1 MQTSSRSN
9 PFKQRPPTGVFRR
22 LIHRCPCRLFV
33 PPLILCSLAVSMA
46 TLLLTDLRQLSEDD
60 LALVEQAQPAIDRDG
75 NLIITVKNIN
85 PNNGVATVDV
95 TYVTNDLEKGKVEA
109 WIASGSGTV
118 TEGSLVYE
126 ANTELHRVPIVM
138 DAPTVFVWGEAK
150 RATYKQQNINIKIDQ
165 RVQGYFYPFDRYVVE
180 FSFAVTDKSQTAL
193 CPKLW
198 CELEDPHFVNAAPR
212 SLMSRGDKAVLIPNS
227 LMVVLGRPMYQKTFL
242 GLSALMV
249 LGCVVWALYKITYTP
264 ISAMESLSLLA
275 FEFTVLMAVPAL
287 RGVLVPPNLQ
297 FAPLFDFFIV
307 LIWTVGLLALIV
319 NIVRHDI
326 MVRLEQWAATDG
338 FAPGTALIDPRTA
351 TLDKA
356 VIPRRAAG

>member
-1 MQTSSRSN
+1 MQSSDHSN
-9 PFKQRPPTGVFRR
+9 SIERQPPAGVFRR
-22 LIHRCPCRLFV
+22 LINRPCRLFV
-33 PPLILCSLAVSMA
+33 PPLILCSLAISMA

-60 LALVEQAQPAIDRDG
+60 LALVEQAQPAIERDG
-75 NLIITVKNIN
+75 NLIISVKNIN
-85 PNNGVATVDV
+85 PNNGVATLDV
-95 TYVTNDLEKGKVEA
+95 TYVTDDLEKGKVEA
-109 WIASGSGTV
+109 WIASGSGTLS
-118 TEGSLVYE
+118 EGSLVYE

-180 FSFAVTDKSQTAL
+180 FSFAVTDKSQTTL

-227 LMVVLGRPMYQKTFL
+227 LMVVLDRPMYQKTFL

-326 MVRLEQWAATDG
+326 MVRLEQWAAMDG

-351 TLDKA
+351 HGDPI